1 MINHVLLFIVPGYL
15 SLFRH
20 STETRKAVFPIL
32 LVEVAPYLI
41 ICGWSGIDPVM
52 ALVSFIQLCCLY
64 ETGYAFNDVAYMI
77 RGESKGTLRRTIE
90 PRYLNAFI
98 VFRISLYILMAY
110 ILKDYLNSG
119 SPLLHLLI
127 GIIMIFFTIHNSKIG
142 SIFRA
147 STFMILNILKI
158 VFRLL
163 FILLPI
169 GSSTPTDINYYLSG
183 FLPFLFIKYL
193 HYLNHKSLISYSNLN
208 FESIIYS
215 TYIAWLL
222 YLLITSNLLGFI
234 IATLFFFNHTKKYI
248 FLSLGYKKYI

>member
-1 MINHVLLFIVPGYL
+1 MINHVLLFIFPSYL
-15 SLFRH
+15 SLYRH

-41 ICGWSGIDPVM
+41 ICGWSGINPVM
-52 ALVSFIQLCCLY
+52 ALASFIQLCCLY
-64 ETGYAFNDVAYMI
+64 ETGYAFNDVACTI
-77 RGESKGTLRRTIE
+77 RGESKGTVRRTIK

-98 VFRISLYILMAY
+98 AFRIILYILMAY
-110 ILKDYLNSG
+110 ILKDYLYS
-119 SPLLHLLI
+119 SSRLLHALI
-127 GIIMIFFTIHNSKIG
+127 GIIMIFFTIHNSEIG
-142 SIFRA
+142 LIFRA

-163 FILLPI
+163 FLLLPI
-169 GSSTPTDINYYLSG
+169 ASYTPTDINYYLSG

-193 HYLNHKSLISYSNLN
+193 HYLNHKSLISLGHLN
-208 FESIIYS
+208 FKSITYS

-222 YLLITSNLLGFI
+222 YLLITANILGFI
-234 IATLFFFNHTKKYI
+234 IATLFFLNHTKRYI

>member
-1 MINHVLLFIVPGYL
+1 MEVPTHY
-15 SLFRH
+15 
-20 STETRKAVFPIL
+20 
-32 LVEVAPYLI
+32 
-41 ICGWSGIDPVM
+41 
-52 ALVSFIQLCCLY
+52 
-64 ETGYAFNDVAYMI
+64 
-77 RGESKGTLRRTIE
+77 IE
-90 PRYLNAFI
+90 NE
-98 VFRISLYILMAY
+98 
-110 ILKDYLNSG
+110 LKDYLNSG

-169 GSSTPTDINYYLSG
+169 ESSTPTDIKFYLSG